1 MLEYILINLVSYKY
15 INYILTNK
23 IIKNL
28 RLFSRMNDIKTVLR
42 DIGAVLLILGFISL
56 ISLIIPLYFNEF
68 GNNSEF
74 DAILPLLITSVI
86 YFIIG
91 FPLYYIFKKAEP
103 ANFKTAM
110 VTAAL
115 GWLIISFIGSIPF
128 ILIPYN
134 VNTLEHMDILSAL
147 FESVSGWT
155 GTGLTMVNY
164 ENLLPYTL
172 QFWRSFIQWIG
183 GVGVIV
189 LTLSILARPG
199 TGSFVLYKGE
209 ARDQKTHPS
218 IVSTV
223 RTIWWIFLLYTI
235 IGIISLYLIGMITD
249 NGMSLW
255 ESINHAFTA
264 IATGGFSVSNNSIAE
279 YGLAS
284 KIVVI
289 ILMIFGS
296 IAFAAHYDLLKGRI
310 RKFFSDPQLKAMIL
324 LIILGIFLL
333 TFINL
338 NLYKADIFG
347 NINNSIFQF
356 ISALTC
362 TGFSSI
368 TDLSTWSESAKL
380 LLSFA
385 MVIGGAAGSTAGGIK
400 LFRAI
405 LLSKGVGWRIKQ
417 AISTPR
423 RVFVHRLGDKPLS
436 KENAMDLIN
445 EAAIISFMWIILI
458 SCGIILIANIYPEE
472 TLGNVF
478 FEVCSA
484 QGNVGLTAGIT
495 HIGMNS
501 IAKIMLIF
509 NMWIGRLEIIPIIVL
524 IRSIFGLKR
533 NII

>member
-1 MLEYILINLVSYKY
+1 
-15 INYILTNK
+15 
-23 IIKNL
+23 
-28 RLFSRMNDIKTVLR
+28 MNDIKTILR
-42 DIGAVLLILGFISL
+42 DIGAILIILGFISL
-56 ISLIIPLYFNEF
+56 ISLIVPFYFNEY
-68 GNNSEF
+68 GLSSKF
-74 DAILPLLITSVI
+74 DAIGPLLLTSLI
-86 YFIIG
+86 FFIIG
-91 FPLYYIFKKAEP
+91 FPLYYLFKKAEP
-103 ANFKTAM
+103 ANFKSAM

-115 GWLIISFIGSIPF
+115 GWLIISVIGSIPF

-134 VNTLEHMDILSAL
+134 INTLANLDILSAL

-155 GTGLTMVNY
+155 GTGLTMVDN
-164 ENLLPYTL
+164 EGFLPYTL

-199 TGSFVLYKGE
+199 TGSFVLYRGE

-223 RTIWWIFLLYTI
+223 RTIWWIFLIYTI
-235 IGIISLYLIGMITD
+235 IGIIALYLIGIFSKD
-249 NGMSLW
+249 GMSLW
-255 ESINHAFTA
+255 ESINHAMTG
-264 IATGGFSVSNNSIAE
+264 IATGGFSVTDNSITG

-284 KIVVI
+284 QIAII

-296 IAFAAHYDLLKGRI
+296 IAFAAHYDLLKGKI
-310 RKFFSDPQLKAMIL
+310 RKFLSDPQFKAMIIL
-324 LIILGIFLL
+324 LIIGISAL

-338 NLYKADIFG
+338 NIFNWDLLI
-347 NINNSIFQF
+347 NINNSSFQF

-362 TGFSSI
+362 TGFSSVSN
-368 TDLSTWSESAKL
+368 LSDWSESAKL

-417 AISTPR
+417 SISTPR
-423 RVFVHRLGDKPLS
+423 RVFVHKLGEKSLS
-436 KENAMDLIN
+436 KEYAMDLIN
-445 EAAIISFMWIILI
+445 EAAIISFMWIILL
-458 SCGIILIANIYPEE
+458 SCGIILIATILPQE

-484 QGNVGLTAGIT
+484 QGNVGLTTGIT
-495 HIGMNS
+495 QIEMSS

-533 NII
+533 NIL